1 MGKVV
6 ATYLVRVTLREP
18 DGLEEQLGPPPT
30 VTQLEQGILELLDER
45 RVWDL
50 APQLGSQWDVHV
62 TAERTDL

>member
-30 VTQLEQGILELLDER
+30 VTQLEQGILELLEVPGDWG
-45 RVWDL
+45 VATNL
-50 APQLGSQWDVHV
+50 AGDFEVHV